1 MLFLY
6 TGKVF
11 GLMENQL
18 AMQKARKE
26 TEKFK
31 VEARK
36 LKVEEQLVRKPEVKP
51 EYVPNEA
58 TIKKLFSVQQVS
70 TCKVRNKL

>member
-1 MLFLY
+1 MENQ
-6 TGKVF
+6 GKVF

-31 VEARK
+31 VEAHK
-36 LKVEEQLVRKPEVKP
+36 LKVEEQLVRKPEIKP

-70 TCKVRNKL
+70 TCKEIGYRK